1 MGKIWYYRPI
11 TLRFNYGNSMN
22 DIQVFNNEQFGS
34 IRTAGTAEQ
43 PLFCLSDICKV
54 LELQVQNTKRRLNE
68 KGVYSITTPT
78 NGGEQQILFVNEQN
92 LYKVIM
98 RSDKPQAEP
107 FQDWVCGE
115 VLPSIRKHG
124 AYATTA
130 TIESIIADP
139 DNGIRLLQALKESNE
154 RAERERQER
163 LAAQQ
168 QVEKLEAQEVEN
180 KPKVIYAD
188 AVAGSSSA
196 CLIGE
201 LAKMIAQNGYPI
213 GEKRLFQWL
222 RDNHYLCA
230 YGERFNQ
237 PYQQYIEQGLFTMK
251 QNVFSVNGE
260 LRTRNTTK
268 VTGKGQIYFINKFIT
283 EPQAAE

>member
-1 MGKIWYYRPI
+1 
-11 TLRFNYGNSMN
+11 MN

-43 PLFCLSDICKV
+43 PLFCLSDICRV
-54 LELQVQNTKRRLNE
+54 LDLRTQDVKKRLDE
-68 KGVYSITTPT
+68 KGVDSINTPT
-78 NGGEQQILFVNEQN
+78 NGGEQQMLFVNEKN

-283 EPQAAE
+283 EPQASQ

>member
-1 MGKIWYYRPI
+1 
-11 TLRFNYGNSMN
+11 MN

-54 LELQVQNTKRRLNE
+54 LELRVDGVMPRLKEGGYNRIGVGVQTGTK
-68 KGVYSITTPT
+68 KDGTPAIQ
-78 NGGEQQILFVNEQN
+78 NVEMIFVNEQN

-188 AVAGSSSA
+188 AVAGSTSA

-213 GEKRLFQWL
+213 GEKRLFQWM

-260 LRTRNTTK
+260 MRTRNTTK
-268 VTGKGQIYFINKFIT
+268 VTGKGQIYFINKFIG
-283 EPQAAE
+283 EPQAAQ

>member
-1 MGKIWYYRPI
+1 
-11 TLRFNYGNSMN
+11 MN
-22 DIQVFNNEQFGS
+22 EIQVFNNEQFGS

-54 LELQVQNTKRRLNE
+54 LDLRVSPTKDRLDE
-68 KGVYSITTPT
+68 RGVTQIDTPT
-78 NGGEQQILFVNEQN
+78 QNQHGAVVMQQMYFVNEKN
-92 LYKVIM
+92 LYRVIM

-124 AYATTA
+124 AYATRA

-139 DNGIRLLQALKESNE
+139 DNGIKLLQALKESNE

-163 LAAQQ
+163 LVAEQ
-168 QVEKLEAQEVEN
+168 QVQKLEAQEVEN

-188 AVAGSSSA
+188 AVAGSTSA

-222 RDNHYLCA
+222 RDNHYLCS

-251 QNVFSVNGE
+251 QNVFSVDGE
-260 LRTRNTTK
+260 MRTRNTTK
-268 VTGKGQIYFINKFIT
+268 VTGKGQIYFINKFIGQPIAC
-283 EPQAAE
+283 EQS

>member
-1 MGKIWYYRPI
+1 
-11 TLRFNYGNSMN
+11 MN

-43 PLFCLSDICKV
+43 PMFCLSDICKV
-54 LELQVQNTKRRLNE
+54 LELRVDGVMPRLKEGGYNRIGVGVQTGTK
-68 KGVYSITTPT
+68 KDGTPAIQT
-78 NGGEQQILFVNEQN
+78 VEMIFVNEQN

-283 EPQAAE
+283 EPIASE